1 MARLFNIH
9 ISQAQRWT
17 AICLSAFK
25 SFAWNQIVL
34 NAFLICFPPIRCF
47 RLLATFAKQY
57 KQQSLD
63 VYYVL
68 NGYKHTEGDEVKI
81 QRFMLVEEDDV
92 EEEKRYFTEIT
103 GCMIKAVQ
111 IKSED
116 ELETFIAPESDKF
129 DLAKQIEKSVVY
141 I

>member
-1 MARLFNIH
+1 M
-9 ISQAQRWT
+9 
-17 AICLSAFK
+17 
-25 SFAWNQIVL
+25 
-34 NAFLICFPPIRCF
+34 
-47 RLLATFAKQY
+47 ATFAKQY

-116 ELETFIAPESDKF
+116 ELETFIAPESDKI